1 MSSLDS
7 REAKPDTNGNAM
19 QGKRDFDLEGFLNS
33 NKVPLLV
40 ALIGLILLGLGV
52 FFYRNTTLFEEDKI
66 EIIGDEKDLEEGPSE
81 VVVEI
86 AGSIEK
92 PGVYKLSA
100 DSRIEDLM
108 VSCGGLSSEADRN
121 WVAKY
126 INRAAKLTDGQKIYI
141 KSVSENQQ
149 NATDKQ
155 PETLSAKNDGGYQS
169 VSSVLGV
176 NEEGLTDINTA
187 SLAKLDELPG
197 IGQVYGQKIIEQR
210 PYSNIEELVNR
221 KILPKSTYEKI
232 KDKITVY

>member
-100 DSRIEDLM
+100 DSSL
-108 VSCGGLSSEADRN
+108 
-121 WVAKY
+121 
-126 INRAAKLTDGQKIYI
+126 
-141 KSVSENQQ
+141 
-149 NATDKQ
+149 
-155 PETLSAKNDGGYQS
+155 KN
-169 VSSVLGV
+169 
-176 NEEGLTDINTA
+176 
-187 SLAKLDELPG
+187 SLL
-197 IGQVYGQKIIEQR
+197 I
-210 PYSNIEELVNR
+210 
-221 KILPKSTYEKI
+221 
-232 KDKITVY
+232 